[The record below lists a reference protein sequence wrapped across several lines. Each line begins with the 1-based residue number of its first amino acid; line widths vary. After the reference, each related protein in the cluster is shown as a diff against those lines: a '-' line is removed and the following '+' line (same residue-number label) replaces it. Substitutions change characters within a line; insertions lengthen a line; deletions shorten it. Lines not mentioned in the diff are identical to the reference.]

1 MTNISPNTSLAA
13 VVSFINTFAKANDI
27 NAPQIPAPTVDQ
39 QSFEWFSQFN
49 DKLRQAKLN
58 LLHKV

>member
-13 VVSFINTFAKANDI
+13 VVSFINTFAKEN
-27 NAPQIPAPTVDQ
+27 NMKAPEIPAPTVDQ
-39 QSFEWFSQFN
+39 QSYEWFSQFN
-49 DKLRQAKLN
+49 DKLRQADLS